1 MNGFDIVTSNFQ
13 IWKSLGRWAA
23 KIFTSSKRLYRISS
37 VRITSALLA
46 TVFGLLTTI
55 TTLTSCDSG
64 QKPEET
70 APGEKT
76 SVVIGT
82 GPITGIYLAAGNLI
96 ANTVNIEVETHGIQC
111 KAKSTKGSVFNI
123 NAIMAGTMEFGIAQ
137 SDMVYKAGEGLGEW
151 EKKGRQ
157 EDLRAMFSLHT
168 ESVALVAADNADIK
182 TIQDLRGKRV
192 DIGERGMGTRQNAI
206 HALENAGIDYTKDL
220 TARGIR
226 AGEVVGVLQRG
237 RIDAFFYTAGHPNIT
252 LLNAT
257 SERRRAHFV
266 PITGVDKLLK
276 KYPYYLKATV
286 PKEFYPRATNASD
299 VKTFGV
305 KASFITSAKVPDNV
319 VYTITREVF
328 ERIEFYRTLH
338 PAFEELTRDKMLE
351 CLAAPVHPGAQKY
364 YDEVGLVPHCVV
376 K

>member
-1 MNGFDIVTSNFQ
+1 MSGFGVVPNRFKTRRSP
-13 IWKSLGRWAA
+13 GGWAA
-23 KIFTSSKRLYRISS
+23 KVFTSCERLYRGST

-46 TVFGLLTTI
+46 TFFGLFTI
-55 TTLTSCDSG
+55 TAVLTSCDSG

-76 SVVIGT
+76 SVVIAT
-82 GPITGIYLAAGNLI
+82 GPITGIYLPAGNLI

-111 KAKSTKGSVFNI
+111 KVKSTKGSVFNI

-137 SDMVYKAGEGLGEW
+137 SDTVYRAGQGLGEW

-157 EDLRAMFSLHT
+157 EDLRAMFSLHA
-168 ESVALVAADNADIK
+168 ESVTLVAADDAEIK
-182 TIQDLRGKRV
+182 TIQDLKGKRV
-192 DIGERGMGTRQNAI
+192 DIGEHGMGTRQNAI

-257 SERRRAHFV
+257 SARSRAHLV
-266 PITGVDKLLK
+266 PINGVDKLLK
-276 KYPYYLKATV
+276 KYPYYVKATV
-286 PKEFYPRATNASD
+286 PKKFYPRATNASD

-305 KASFITSAKVPDNV
+305 KATFITSAKVPDNV

-351 CLAAPVHPGAQKY
+351 CLAALVHPGAQKY